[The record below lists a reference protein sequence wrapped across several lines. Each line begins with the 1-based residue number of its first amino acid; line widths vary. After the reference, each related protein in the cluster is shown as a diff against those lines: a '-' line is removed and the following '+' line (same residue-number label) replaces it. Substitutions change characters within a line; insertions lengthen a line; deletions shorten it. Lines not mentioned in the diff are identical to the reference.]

1 MDANRTCESVRI
13 INVGVLIKQAVMV
26 NIFTDTCFIDTKAK
40 AYNFF
45 RNKLKKPWLIQTV
58 LHYSLSLLNASKAN
72 DFE

>member
-1 MDANRTCESVRI
+1 MCESVRI

-26 NIFTDTCFIDTKAK
+26 NIFTDTCFIDTEAK

-58 LHYSLSLLNASKAN
+58 LH
-72 DFE
+72 